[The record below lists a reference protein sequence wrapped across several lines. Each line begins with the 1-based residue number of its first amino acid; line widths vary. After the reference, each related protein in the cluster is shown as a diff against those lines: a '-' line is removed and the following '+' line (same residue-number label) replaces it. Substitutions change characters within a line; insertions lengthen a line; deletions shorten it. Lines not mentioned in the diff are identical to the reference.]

1 MIVKLGAVKMLMI
14 HPEHPKLEEHGWT
27 LESAEERHTNAPGS
41 FHIPSRNERESL
53 EIGRR
58 VQLLFNFLN
67 RDEIG
72 EIIDCEKMWVTIE
85 SVQDNFYTGCLAN
98 LPATSDLVA
107 PGDIVTFRAEHISSI
122 MIPKTD
128 PRHPQYRSHGAGS

>member
-1 MIVKLGAVKMLMI
+1 MIQ
-14 HPEHPKLEEHGWT
+14 PEQPKLEEHGWT
-27 LESAEERHTNAPGS
+27 LESAEDRHLKAPGS
-41 FHIPSRNERESL
+41 FHIPSREERESL

-85 SVQDNFYTGCLAN
+85 SIHDNHYLGCLDN
-98 LPATSDLVA
+98 MPATSKLVA
-107 PGDIVTFRAEHISSI
+107 PGDIVTFRPEHISSI
-122 MIPKTD
+122 LIPKTD
-128 PRHPQYRSHGAGS
+128 SRHPQYKSPEAG